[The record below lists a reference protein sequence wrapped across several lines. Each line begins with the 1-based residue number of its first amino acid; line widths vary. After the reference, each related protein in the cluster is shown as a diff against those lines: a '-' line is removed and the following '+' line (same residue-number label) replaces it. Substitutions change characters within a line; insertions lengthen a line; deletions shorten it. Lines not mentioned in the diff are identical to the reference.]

1 MKEND
6 GFKCARFNRF
16 VKELGADKDS
26 PRDKG
31 KSFGAHLSNLKEL
44 ERSAAEGDC
53 PFCFRCKSAKKRCKS
68 TALKKLPSES
78 YRKFFT
84 EEQSVSGKYLPGIN
98 SRSVAAL
105 HSLPD

>member
-26 PRDKG
+26 PREKG

-44 ERSAAEGDC
+44 ERSALRVIA
-53 PFCFRCKSAKKRCKS
+53 R
-68 TALKKLPSES
+68 
-78 YRKFFT
+78 
-84 EEQSVSGKYLPGIN
+84 SVSDANLPRKDA
-98 SRSVAAL
+98 SQRR
-105 HSLPD
+105 

>member
-44 ERSAAEGDC
+44 ERSAAE
-53 PFCFRCKSAKKRCKS
+53 
-68 TALKKLPSES
+68 E
-78 YRKFFT
+78 
-84 EEQSVSGKYLPGIN
+84 SVSGKYLPGIN

>member
-68 TALKKLPSES
+68 TALKKFPSES
-78 YRKFFT
+78 YRKFF
-84 EEQSVSGKYLPGIN
+84 
-98 SRSVAAL
+98 
-105 HSLPD
+105 H